1 MKRFVCYI
9 GCAALVF
16 KLMYGA
22 AWAAGATA
30 GDTAA
35 PENGGAAVSAAAAVS
50 AVRDTL
56 PVSAAAA
63 VSAVRD
69 TLPGTAAAVGGESI
83 VYRVRDLTAAA
94 SGGDIGSGDAGGGD
108 TGSEGETPEPIIR
121 SDNELA
127 KLALLPF
134 IVDKVF
140 AGEALDGDL
149 TGFLSRVYPTAGE
162 GTLKTLESGIRFFV
176 SWKRKYD
183 YAVARLKHNIKAAG
197 ILPKDAP
204 IVAEDG
210 EFAPEETDLR
220 KQSAA
225 GEYQVRYRPYKYLEY
240 DPGALGEPVRR
251 RDKNYISPED
261 LNTDEMVLALLELD
275 FGGFWRALRKM
286 PSYSDG
292 AGEKPV
298 EAGGGVKAR
307 LLLDT
312 ARPGD
317 KETIRGVAEIYVPD
331 GMYVSGDLLNPEN
344 RAAFVLREDGG
355 SGGSATGSTGG
366 SSISGTGGISGTG
379 NMGSTGGTGGISGTG
394 NMGSRNIKS
403 FRMYA
408 PLANGVEK
416 GGEARR
422 VLTGHIRFPL
432 EFTRADTG
440 KAMHIAGDLHFKLCT
455 ADGTC
460 QAAATHHGLTLRAS
474 DKAEDSIH
482 YNYVTQGFAHLPPA
496 ESRHARAEKL
506 VYDREK
512 GTLTATFALSRRVSN
527 MAAMAEDAAG
537 TNFVNP
543 RYELGDGYARVTFDV
558 RAGKRAGEKAGKR
571 AGKQAGE
578 QGRSAFDA
586 RSGSGENAGYGAAEA
601 AVAGGSVADGT
612 GRNTELPLQEVA
624 LSASFDDSEVLRT
637 VMTVAAVPA
646 AQATGEVVPA
656 AQATGAVVTPRAT
669 EAVVAPRAT
678 GTVLAAQATVAAVP
692 AARVTGG
699 TLFAYG
705 LLLNLMPGI
714 FGLFLRLARQLR
726 ERAERRRIFCRY
738 AAGAALGLALL
749 GIGYRGAYFGALYY
763 NPWLAAGAA
772 AVILPLWAEALGY
785 MDFALFRPL
794 KKIFRRGWLA
804 GLFTVLLAAAFP
816 TVLKAEALSGL
827 FAGGAEIWSGA
838 AEGSFAAGTEFLR
851 GTAGSLV
858 QAAGGVWLA
867 PAWAELTAGLGC
879 IWLGITVLP
888 LAVLTAAELRG
899 QRAAAWLRV
908 PVLRRFNAFY
918 TGVYAAGLLWLT
930 AGCFGGAAALGLAAG
945 LVLLFVLWY
954 AFPQAVAETIKHTR
968 SEKRSLELFNRVQR
982 HWLFAAAVWYLLA
995 AGGLA
1000 LAGAGAGTGKGIGM
1014 AEKGGTGIGMAENS
1028 GTDVDMA
1035 ENSETGVGMA
1045 ENSGTDVGVAENSGT
1060 DVDMAENSETGVG
1073 MAEKGSAA
1081 VPVLVSIEA
1090 PYSPLSVY
1098 NRLALRELQKA
1109 GLRVVRINAGEMNVP
1124 GAAWP
1129 WFAAYGKF
1137 YAPLTVLFTDR
1148 HKNGMVLPERLDRV
1162 DFDKALAGWRE

>member
-35 PENGGAAVSAAAAVS
+35 PENGGAAVSAETAS
-50 AVRDTL
+50 
-56 PVSAAAA
+56 AA

-94 SGGDIGSGDAGGGD
+94 SGGDTGGGD

-355 SGGSATGSTGG
+355 SDGSATGST
-366 SSISGTGGISGTG
+366 SVTG
-379 NMGSTGGTGGISGTG
+379 NMGSTGGTG

-416 GGEARR
+416 GGVARR

-558 RAGKRAGEKAGKR
+558 RAGKRAGEKAGEK
-571 AGKQAGE
+571 
-578 QGRSAFDA
+578 GRSAFDA

-612 GRNTELPLQEVA
+612 GRDTELPLQEVA

-656 AQATGAVVTPRAT
+656 AQATGAVVAPRAT
-669 EAVVAPRAT
+669 ETAAGDGIRGRKAP
-678 GTVLAAQATVAAVP
+678 GTVTEMTVVPRAVP
-692 AARVTGG
+692 AVRATGG

-827 FAGGAEIWSGA
+827 FAGGAEIWSSA

-930 AGCFGGAAALGLAAG
+930 AGCFGSAAVLGLAVG

-1014 AEKGGTGIGMAENS
+1014 AEKGGTGIG
-1028 GTDVDMA
+1028 V
-1035 ENSETGVGMA
+1035 
-1045 ENSGTDVGVAENSGT
+1045 
-1060 DVDMAENSETGVG
+1060 AENSETGVG
-1073 MAEKGSAA
+1073 MAEKDSAA

-1124 GAAWP
+1124 GAAWS

>member
-35 PENGGAAVSAAAAVS
+35 PENGGAAVSAE
-50 AVRDTL
+50 T
-56 PVSAAAA
+56 AAAA

-69 TLPGTAAAVGGESI
+69 TLPGTAAAAVSEVRDTVSGTAAAAGGESI

-94 SGGDIGSGDAGGGD
+94 SGGDAVSGEMGGGD

-317 KETIRGVAEIYVPD
+317 KEIIRGVAEIYVPD

-394 NMGSRNIKS
+394 GMGSRNIKS

-705 LLLNLMPGI
+705 LSLNLMPGI

-827 FAGGAEIWSGA
+827 FAGGAEIWSSA

-879 IWLGITVLP
+879 IWLGIMVLP

-930 AGCFGGAAALGLAAG
+930 AGCFGGAAALGLTAG

-1000 LAGAGAGTGKGIGM
+1000 LAGAGAGTGTGIGVAENSETDVGM
-1014 AEKGGTGIGMAENS
+1014 AEKGE
-1028 GTDVDMA
+1028 TDVDMA
-1035 ENSETGVGMA
+1035 ENS
-1045 ENSGTDVGVAENSGT
+1045 GTD
-1060 DVDMAENSETGVG
+1060 VG

>member
-35 PENGGAAVSAAAAVS
+35 PENGGAAVSAG
-50 AVRDTL
+50 T
-56 PVSAAAA
+56 AAAA

-94 SGGDIGSGDAGGGD
+94 SDGDAGSGEMGGGD

-317 KETIRGVAEIYVPD
+317 KEIIRGVVEIYVPD

-355 SGGSATGSTGG
+355 SSGSAT
-366 SSISGTGGISGTG
+366 
-379 NMGSTGGTGGISGTG
+379 GSTGGTGGISGAGNIGSTGGTG

-455 ADGTC
+455 ADGIC

-474 DKAEDSIH
+474 DRAEDSIH

-571 AGKQAGE
+571 AGKQVGE

-586 RSGSGENAGYGAAEA
+586 RSGSGENAEYGAAEA

-612 GRNTELPLQEVA
+612 GRDTELPLQEVA

-656 AQATGAVVTPRAT
+656 ARAT
-669 EAVVAPRAT
+669 ETAAGEGIRGRKAP
-678 GTVLAAQATVAAVP
+678 GTVTEMTVVPRAVP
-692 AARVTGG
+692 AARATGG

-838 AEGSFAAGTEFLR
+838 AEGSFAAGAEFLR

-867 PAWAELTAGLGC
+867 PAWAELTAGLGY
-879 IWLGITVLP
+879 IWLGIMVLP

-930 AGCFGGAAALGLAAG
+930 AGCFGSAAALGLAVG

-1000 LAGAGAGTGKGIGM
+1000 LAGAGAGTGKGIGV

-1028 GTDVDMA
+1028 GT
-1035 ENSETGVGMA
+1035 GVG
-1045 ENSGTDVGVAENSGT
+1045 
-1060 DVDMAENSETGVG
+1060 MAENSETGVG

>member
-35 PENGGAAVSAAAAVS
+35 PENGGAAVSA
-50 AVRDTL
+50 VRDT
-56 PVSAAAA
+56 VSGTAAAA
-63 VSAVRD
+63 VSA
-69 TLPGTAAAVGGESI
+69 GTAAAVGGESI

-94 SGGDIGSGDAGGGD
+94 SGGDAGSGEMGSGD
-108 TGSEGETPEPIIR
+108 TGSESETPEPIIR

-355 SGGSATGSTGG
+355 SGGSGTGST
-366 SSISGTGGISGTG
+366 SGTGGIRSAG
-379 NMGSTGGTGGISGTG
+379 NIGSTGGTGGISGAG
-394 NMGSRNIKS
+394 GMGSRNIKS

-416 GGEARR
+416 GGVARR

-440 KAMHIAGDLHFKLCT
+440 KAMHIVGDLHFKLCT

-586 RSGSGENAGYGAAEA
+586 RSGSGENAEYGAAEA

-612 GRNTELPLQEVA
+612 GRDTELPLQEVA

-646 AQATGEVVPA
+646 AQATG
-656 AQATGAVVTPRAT
+656 AVVAPRAT
-669 EAVVAPRAT
+669 EAVVAPRA
-678 GTVLAAQATVAAVP
+678 
-692 AARVTGG
+692 TGG

-827 FAGGAEIWSGA
+827 FAGGAEIWSSA

-879 IWLGITVLP
+879 IWLGIMVLP

-930 AGCFGGAAALGLAAG
+930 AGCFGGAAALGLTAG

-1000 LAGAGAGTGKGIGM
+1000 LAGAGAGTGTGIGVAENSETDVGM
-1014 AEKGGTGIGMAENS
+1014 AEKGE
-1028 GTDVDMA
+1028 TDVDMA
-1035 ENSETGVGMA
+1035 ENS
-1045 ENSGTDVGVAENSGT
+1045 GTD
-1060 DVDMAENSETGVG
+1060 VG

>member
-35 PENGGAAVSAAAAVS
+35 PENGGAAVSA
-50 AVRDTL
+50 VRDT
-56 PVSAAAA
+56 VSGTAAAA
-63 VSAVRD
+63 VSA
-69 TLPGTAAAVGGESI
+69 GTATAVGGESI

-94 SGGDIGSGDAGGGD
+94 SGGDEGSGEMGSGETGSGD

-571 AGKQAGE
+571 AGKQVGE
-578 QGRSAFDA
+578 KGRSAFDA

-601 AVAGGSVADGT
+601 AVTGGSVADGT
-612 GRNTELPLQEVA
+612 GRDTELPLQEVA

-646 AQATGEVVPA
+646 AQATV
-656 AQATGAVVTPRAT
+656 
-669 EAVVAPRAT
+669 AVVAPRAT
-678 GTVLAAQATVAAVP
+678 ETAAGEGIRGRKASGTVTEMTVVPRAVP
-692 AARVTGG
+692 AARATVG

-772 AVILPLWAEALGY
+772 AVILPLWVEALGY

-838 AEGSFAAGTEFLR
+838 AEGSFAAGAEFLR

-1045 ENSGTDVGVAENSGT
+1045 E
-1060 DVDMAENSETGVG
+1060 
-1073 MAEKGSAA
+1073 KGSAA

>member
-355 SGGSATGSTGG
+355 SGGS
-366 SSISGTGGISGTG
+366 GTGGISGTG
-379 NMGSTGGTGGISGTG
+379 NMGGTSGTGGMGSTSGTGNMGSTGGTG

-416 GGEARR
+416 GGVARR

-558 RAGKRAGEKAGKR
+558 RAGKRAGEKAGER

-612 GRNTELPLQEVA
+612 GRDTELPLQEVA

-656 AQATGAVVTPRAT
+656 ARAT
-669 EAVVAPRAT
+669 ETAAGEGIRGRKAP
-678 GTVLAAQATVAAVP
+678 GTVTEMTVVPRAVP
-692 AARVTGG
+692 AARATGG

-827 FAGGAEIWSGA
+827 FADGAEIWSSA
-838 AEGSFAAGTEFLR
+838 AEGSFAAGAEFLR

-918 TGVYAAGLLWLT
+918 TGVYAAGLLWLS
-930 AGCFGGAAALGLAAG
+930 AGCFGGAAALGLAVG

-1000 LAGAGAGTGKGIGM
+1000 LAGAGAGTGKGIGVAEKGGTGIVM
-1014 AEKGGTGIGMAENS
+1014 AENSGTGIGVAEKGGTGIG
-1028 GTDVDMA
+1028 VA
-1035 ENSETGVGMA
+1035 ENSETDVDMA
-1045 ENSGTDVGVAENSGT
+1045 ENSGTDVG
-1060 DVDMAENSETGVG
+1060 
-1073 MAEKGSAA
+1073 MAEKGNAA

>member
-35 PENGGAAVSAAAAVS
+35 PENGGAAVSAETAS
-50 AVRDTL
+50 
-56 PVSAAAA
+56 AA

-94 SGGDIGSGDAGGGD
+94 SGGDEGSGEMGSGETGGGD

-355 SGGSATGSTGG
+355 SGGSATG
-366 SSISGTGGISGTG
+366 GISGTG
-379 NMGSTGGTGGISGTG
+379 NMGSTGGTGGISGTGNMGSTGGTG

-416 GGEARR
+416 GGVARR

-558 RAGKRAGEKAGKR
+558 RAGKRAGEKAGEK
-571 AGKQAGE
+571 
-578 QGRSAFDA
+578 GRSAFDA

-612 GRNTELPLQEVA
+612 GRDTELPLQEVA

-656 AQATGAVVTPRAT
+656 ARAT
-669 EAVVAPRAT
+669 ETAAGEGIRGRKAP
-678 GTVLAAQATVAAVP
+678 GTVTEMTVVPRAVP
-692 AARVTGG
+692 AARATGG

-838 AEGSFAAGTEFLR
+838 AEGSFAAGAEFLR

-879 IWLGITVLP
+879 IWLGIMVLP

-930 AGCFGGAAALGLAAG
+930 AGCFGGAAALGLTAG

-1000 LAGAGAGTGKGIGM
+1000 LAGAGAGTGTDVGV
-1014 AEKGGTGIGMAENS
+1014 AEKGEKGIGMAENS
-1028 GTDVDMA
+1028 ETD
-1035 ENSETGVGMA
+1035 
-1045 ENSGTDVGVAENSGT
+1045 
-1060 DVDMAENSETGVG
+1060 VG
-1073 MAEKGSAA
+1073 MAEKGSVA

-1148 HKNGMVLPERLDRV
+1148 HKNGMVLPEWLDRV

>member
-35 PENGGAAVSAAAAVS
+35 PENGGAAVSA
-50 AVRDTL
+50 
-56 PVSAAAA
+56 
-63 VSAVRD
+63 
-69 TLPGTAAAVGGESI
+69 GTATAVGGESI

-94 SGGDIGSGDAGGGD
+94 SGGDAGSGEMGSGD
-108 TGSEGETPEPIIR
+108 TGSESETPEPIIR

-355 SGGSATGSTGG
+355 SGGS
-366 SSISGTGGISGTG
+366 GTGGISGTG
-379 NMGSTGGTGGISGTG
+379 NMGGTSGTGGMGSTSGTG

-440 KAMHIAGDLHFKLCT
+440 KAMYIAGDLHFKLCT
-455 ADGTC
+455 ADGIC

-558 RAGKRAGEKAGKR
+558 RAGK
-571 AGKQAGE
+571 QAGE

-586 RSGSGENAGYGAAEA
+586 RSGSGENAEYGAAEA

-612 GRNTELPLQEVA
+612 GRDTELPLQEVA

-656 AQATGAVVTPRAT
+656 ARAT
-669 EAVVAPRAT
+669 ETAAGEGIRGRKAP
-678 GTVLAAQATVAAVP
+678 GTVTEMTVVPRAVP
-692 AARVTGG
+692 AARATGG

-827 FAGGAEIWSGA
+827 FADGAEIWSSA
-838 AEGSFAAGTEFLR
+838 AEGSFAAGAEFLR

-879 IWLGITVLP
+879 IWLGIMVLP
-888 LAVLTAAELRG
+888 LAVLTAAELWG

-982 HWLFAAAVWYLLA
+982 HWLFAAVVWYLLA

-1000 LAGAGAGTGKGIGM
+1000 LAGAGAGTG
-1014 AEKGGTGIGMAENS
+1014 TGIGMAENS
-1028 GTDVDMA
+1028 ETD
-1035 ENSETGVGMA
+1035 VGMA
-1045 ENSGTDVGVAENSGT
+1045 EKGEKGIGV
-1060 DVDMAENSETGVG
+1060 AENSETGVG
-1073 MAEKGSAA
+1073 MAEKGSVA

>member
-35 PENGGAAVSAAAAVS
+35 PENGGAAVSA
-50 AVRDTL
+50 VRDT
-56 PVSAAAA
+56 VSGTAAAA
-63 VSAVRD
+63 VSA
-69 TLPGTAAAVGGESI
+69 GTATAVGGESI

-94 SGGDIGSGDAGGGD
+94 SGGDAGSGEMGSGD

-355 SGGSATGSTGG
+355 SDGSATGST
-366 SSISGTGGISGTG
+366 SVTG
-379 NMGSTGGTGGISGTG
+379 NMGSTGGTG

-416 GGEARR
+416 GGVARR

-571 AGKQAGE
+571 AGKQVGE
-578 QGRSAFDA
+578 KGRSAFDA

-601 AVAGGSVADGT
+601 AVTGGSVADGT
-612 GRNTELPLQEVA
+612 GRDTELPLQEVA

-646 AQATGEVVPA
+646 AQATV
-656 AQATGAVVTPRAT
+656 
-669 EAVVAPRAT
+669 AVVAPRAT
-678 GTVLAAQATVAAVP
+678 ETAAGEGIRGRKAPGTVTEMTVVPRAVP
-692 AARVTGG
+692 AARATVG

-838 AEGSFAAGTEFLR
+838 AEGSFAAGAEFLR

-879 IWLGITVLP
+879 IWLGIMVLP

-1000 LAGAGAGTGKGIGM
+1000 LAGAGAGTGTDVGV
-1014 AEKGGTGIGMAENS
+1014 AEKG
-1028 GTDVDMA
+1028 
-1035 ENSETGVGMA
+1035 ETGVGMA
-1045 ENSGTDVGVAENSGT
+1045 ENSETDVG
-1060 DVDMAENSETGVG
+1060 MAENSETDVG
-1073 MAEKGSAA
+1073 MAEKGSVA

>member
-930 AGCFGGAAALGLAAG
+930 AGCFGSAAALGLAVG

-1014 AEKGGTGIGMAENS
+1014 AEKGGTGIGMAEK
-1028 GTDVDMA
+1028 G
-1035 ENSETGVGMA
+1035 ETGI
-1045 ENSGTDVGVAENSGT
+1045 
-1060 DVDMAENSETGVG
+1060 G

>member
-35 PENGGAAVSAAAAVS
+35 PENGGAAVSAETASAAVS
-50 AVRDTL
+50 AETASAA
-56 PVSAAAA
+56 VSAGTAAAA
-63 VSAVRD
+63 VSA
-69 TLPGTAAAVGGESI
+69 GTATAVGGESI

-94 SGGDIGSGDAGGGD
+94 SGGDAGSGEMGSGD
-108 TGSEGETPEPIIR
+108 TGSESETPEPIIR

-140 AGEALDGDL
+140 AREALDGDL

-210 EFAPEETDLR
+210 EFAREETDLR

-355 SGGSATGSTGG
+355 SDGSATGST
-366 SSISGTGGISGTG
+366 SVTG
-379 NMGSTGGTGGISGTG
+379 NMGSTGGTG

-416 GGEARR
+416 GGVARR

-571 AGKQAGE
+571 AGKQVGE
-578 QGRSAFDA
+578 KGRSAFDA

-601 AVAGGSVADGT
+601 AVTGGSVADGT
-612 GRNTELPLQEVA
+612 GRDTELPLQEVA

-646 AQATGEVVPA
+646 AQATV
-656 AQATGAVVTPRAT
+656 
-669 EAVVAPRAT
+669 AVVAPRAT
-678 GTVLAAQATVAAVP
+678 ETAAGEGIRGRKAPGTVTEMTVVPRAVP
-692 AARVTGG
+692 AARATVG

-838 AEGSFAAGTEFLR
+838 AEGSFAAGAEFLR

-1045 ENSGTDVGVAENSGT
+1045 E
-1060 DVDMAENSETGVG
+1060 
-1073 MAEKGSAA
+1073 KGSAA

>member
-35 PENGGAAVSAAAAVS
+35 PENGGAAVSAETASAAVS

-69 TLPGTAAAVGGESI
+69 TLPGTAAAAGGESI

-94 SGGDIGSGDAGGGD
+94 SGGDEGSGEMGSGD
-108 TGSEGETPEPIIR
+108 TGSESETPEPIIR

-176 SWKRKYD
+176 GWKRKYD
-183 YAVARLKHNIKAAG
+183 YAVAQLKHNIKAAG

-355 SGGSATGSTGG
+355 SDGSATGST
-366 SSISGTGGISGTG
+366 SVTG
-379 NMGSTGGTGGISGTG
+379 NMGSTGGTG

-416 GGEARR
+416 GGVARR

-571 AGKQAGE
+571 AGKQVGE

-586 RSGSGENAGYGAAEA
+586 RSGSGENAGYGATEA

-612 GRNTELPLQEVA
+612 GRDTELPLQEVA

-646 AQATGEVVPA
+646 AQATEA
-656 AQATGAVVTPRAT
+656 AVAPRAT
-669 EAVVAPRAT
+669 EAAAGDGIRGRKAS
-678 GTVLAAQATVAAVP
+678 GTVTEMTVVPRAVP
-692 AARVTGG
+692 AARATGG

-838 AEGSFAAGTEFLR
+838 AEGSFAAGAEFLR

-867 PAWAELTAGLGC
+867 PAWVELTAGLGC

-930 AGCFGGAAALGLAAG
+930 AGCFGGAAALGLTAG

-1000 LAGAGAGTGKGIGM
+1000 LAGAGAGTGTGIGM
-1014 AEKGGTGIGMAENS
+1014 AEKGGTGIGMAEK
-1028 GTDVDMA
+1028 G
-1035 ENSETGVGMA
+1035 EKGI
-1045 ENSGTDVGVAENSGT
+1045 GVAENSGT
-1060 DVDMAENSETGVG
+1060 DVG

>member
-56 PVSAAAA
+56 P
-63 VSAVRD
+63 
-69 TLPGTAAAVGGESI
+69 GTAAAVGGESI

-94 SGGDIGSGDAGGGD
+94 SGEMGGGD

-197 ILPKDAP
+197 ILPKDAL

-317 KETIRGVAEIYVPD
+317 KEIIRGVAEIYVPD

-355 SGGSATGSTGG
+355 SGGSATGST
-366 SSISGTGGISGTG
+366 SVTG

-416 GGEARR
+416 GGVARR

-558 RAGKRAGEKAGKR
+558 RAGKRAGEKAGEK
-571 AGKQAGE
+571 
-578 QGRSAFDA
+578 GRSAFDA

-612 GRNTELPLQEVA
+612 GRDTELPLQEVA

-656 AQATGAVVTPRAT
+656 ARA
-669 EAVVAPRAT
+669 
-678 GTVLAAQATVAAVP
+678 
-692 AARVTGG
+692 TGG

-827 FAGGAEIWSGA
+827 FAGGAEIWSSA

-888 LAVLTAAELRG
+888 LAVLTAAELWG

-945 LVLLFVLWY
+945 QVLLFVLWY

-1000 LAGAGAGTGKGIGM
+1000 LAGAGAGTGTDVGV
-1014 AEKGGTGIGMAENS
+1014 AEKGEKGIGMAENS
-1028 GTDVDMA
+1028 ETDVGMAEKGEKGIGVA

-1045 ENSGTDVGVAENSGT
+1045 ENSETD
-1060 DVDMAENSETGVG
+1060 VG
-1073 MAEKGSAA
+1073 MAEKGSVA

>member
-35 PENGGAAVSAAAAVS
+35 PENGGAAVSA
-50 AVRDTL
+50 VRDT
-56 PVSAAAA
+56 VSGTAAAA
-63 VSAVRD
+63 VSA
-69 TLPGTAAAVGGESI
+69 GTATAVGGESI

-94 SGGDIGSGDAGGGD
+94 SGGDAGSGEMGSGD

-210 EFAPEETDLR
+210 EFAPEETDLC

-355 SGGSATGSTGG
+355 SDGSATGST
-366 SSISGTGGISGTG
+366 SVTG
-379 NMGSTGGTGGISGTG
+379 NMGSTGGTG

-416 GGEARR
+416 GGVARR

-558 RAGKRAGEKAGKR
+558 RAGKRAGEKAGER

-612 GRNTELPLQEVA
+612 GRDTELPLQEVA

-656 AQATGAVVTPRAT
+656 ARAT
-669 EAVVAPRAT
+669 ETAAGEGIRGRKAP
-678 GTVLAAQATVAAVP
+678 GTVTEMTVVPRAVP
-692 AARVTGG
+692 AARATGG

-827 FAGGAEIWSGA
+827 FADGAEIWSSA
-838 AEGSFAAGTEFLR
+838 AEGSFAAGAEFLR

-879 IWLGITVLP
+879 IWLGIMVLP
-888 LAVLTAAELRG
+888 LAVLTAAELWG

-930 AGCFGGAAALGLAAG
+930 AGCFGGAAALGLTAG

-1000 LAGAGAGTGKGIGM
+1000 LAGAGAGTGTGIGVAENSETDVGM
-1014 AEKGGTGIGMAENS
+1014 AEKGETGIGMAENS
-1028 GTDVDMA
+1028 GTDV
-1035 ENSETGVGMA
+1035 GV
-1045 ENSGTDVGVAENSGT
+1045 
-1060 DVDMAENSETGVG
+1060 
-1073 MAEKGSAA
+1073 AEKGSAA

>member
-35 PENGGAAVSAAAAVS
+35 PENGGAAVSAG
-50 AVRDTL
+50 T
-56 PVSAAAA
+56 AAAA
-63 VSAVRD
+63 VLAVRD

-94 SGGDIGSGDAGGGD
+94 SGGDIGSGEMGSGE

-355 SGGSATGSTGG
+355 SGGS
-366 SSISGTGGISGTG
+366 GTGGISGTG
-379 NMGSTGGTGGISGTG
+379 NMGSTGGTG

-558 RAGKRAGEKAGKR
+558 RAGKRAGEK
-571 AGKQAGE
+571 
-578 QGRSAFDA
+578 GRSAFDA

-612 GRNTELPLQEVA
+612 GRDTELPLQEVA

-646 AQATGEVVPA
+646 ARATGEVVPA

-669 EAVVAPRAT
+669 ETAAGEGIRGRKAS
-678 GTVLAAQATVAAVP
+678 GTVTEMTVVPRAVP
-692 AARVTGG
+692 AARATGG

-838 AEGSFAAGTEFLR
+838 AEGSFAAGAEFLR

-930 AGCFGGAAALGLAAG
+930 AGCFGSAAALGLTAG

-982 HWLFAAAVWYLLA
+982 HWLFAAAMWYLLA

-1000 LAGAGAGTGKGIGM
+1000 LAGAGAGTGTDVGV
-1014 AEKGGTGIGMAENS
+1014 AEKGEKGIGMAENS
-1028 GTDVDMA
+1028 ETD
-1035 ENSETGVGMA
+1035 
-1045 ENSGTDVGVAENSGT
+1045 
-1060 DVDMAENSETGVG
+1060 VG

>member
-35 PENGGAAVSAAAAVS
+35 PENGGAAVSAETASAALS

-69 TLPGTAAAVGGESI
+69 TLPGTAAAAGGESI

-94 SGGDIGSGDAGGGD
+94 SGGDAGSGEMGGGD

-317 KETIRGVAEIYVPD
+317 KEIIRGVAEIYVPD

-355 SGGSATGSTGG
+355 SGGSATG
-366 SSISGTGGISGTG
+366 GISGTG
-379 NMGSTGGTGGISGTG
+379 NMGSTGGTGGISGTGNMGSTGGTG

-416 GGEARR
+416 GGVARR

-440 KAMHIAGDLHFKLCT
+440 KAMHIVGDLHFKLCT

-558 RAGKRAGEKAGKR
+558 RAGKRAGEK
-571 AGKQAGE
+571 
-578 QGRSAFDA
+578 GRSAFDA
-586 RSGSGENAGYGAAEA
+586 RSGSGENAEYGAAEA

-612 GRNTELPLQEVA
+612 GRDTELPLQEVA

-637 VMTVAAVPA
+637 VMTVAAEA
-646 AQATGEVVPA
+646 AVPA
-656 AQATGAVVTPRAT
+656 AQATGAVVAPRAT
-669 EAVVAPRAT
+669 EAAVAPRAT
-678 GTVLAAQATVAAVP
+678 EAAAGDGIGGRKAPGTVTEMTVVPRAVP
-692 AARVTGG
+692 AARATGG

-726 ERAERRRIFCRY
+726 ERAERRRIFCLY

-879 IWLGITVLP
+879 IWLGIMVLP
-888 LAVLTAAELRG
+888 LAVLTAAELCG

-930 AGCFGGAAALGLAAG
+930 AGCFGGAAALGLTAG

-1000 LAGAGAGTGKGIGM
+1000 LAGAGAGTGKGIGV

-1035 ENSETGVGMA
+1035 ENS
-1045 ENSGTDVGVAENSGT
+1045 GTD
-1060 DVDMAENSETGVG
+1060 VG

>member
-394 NMGSRNIKS
+394 GMGSRNIKS

-571 AGKQAGE
+571 AGKQVGE

-586 RSGSGENAGYGAAEA
+586 RSGSGENAEYGAAEA

-612 GRNTELPLQEVA
+612 GRDTELPLQEVA

-646 AQATGEVVPA
+646 AQATEA
-656 AQATGAVVTPRAT
+656 A
-669 EAVVAPRAT
+669 VAPRAT
-678 GTVLAAQATVAAVP
+678 EVAAGDGIRGRKAPGTVTEMTVIPRTVP
-692 AARVTGG
+692 AARATGG

-930 AGCFGGAAALGLAAG
+930 AGCFGGAAALGLTAG

-1000 LAGAGAGTGKGIGM
+1000 LAGAGAGTG
-1014 AEKGGTGIGMAENS
+1014 TGIGMAENS
-1028 GTDVDMA
+1028 ETGIGVAEKGEKGIGVA
-1035 ENSETGVGMA
+1035 ENSETGVGMV
-1045 ENSGTDVGVAENSGT
+1045 ENGETD
-1060 DVDMAENSETGVG
+1060 VG
-1073 MAEKGSAA
+1073 MAEKGNAA

>member
-35 PENGGAAVSAAAAVS
+35 PENGGAAVSAE
-50 AVRDTL
+50 T
-56 PVSAAAA
+56 AAAA

-69 TLPGTAAAVGGESI
+69 TLPGTAAAAGGESI

-94 SGGDIGSGDAGGGD
+94 SGGNTGGGD

-312 ARPGD
+312 VRPGD
-317 KETIRGVAEIYVPD
+317 KEIIRGVAEVYVPD

-355 SGGSATGSTGG
+355 SGGSGTGST
-366 SSISGTGGISGTG
+366 SGTGGIRSAG
-379 NMGSTGGTGGISGTG
+379 NIGSTGGTGGISGAGGMGSTGGTG

-440 KAMHIAGDLHFKLCT
+440 KAMHIAGDLHFKLCM

-460 QAAATHHGLTLRAS
+460 QAAATHHGLTLWAS

-482 YNYVTQGFAHLPPA
+482 YNYVTQGFAHLPLA

-558 RAGKRAGEKAGKR
+558 RAGKRAGE
-571 AGKQAGE
+571 

-586 RSGSGENAGYGAAEA
+586 RSGSGENAEYGAAEA

-612 GRNTELPLQEVA
+612 GRDTELPLQEVA

-646 AQATGEVVPA
+646 AQATGEVVA
-656 AQATGAVVTPRAT
+656 PRAT
-669 EAVVAPRAT
+669 EAAAGDGIRGHKAP
-678 GTVLAAQATVAAVP
+678 GTVTEMTVVPRAVP
-692 AARVTGG
+692 AARATGG

-827 FAGGAEIWSGA
+827 FAGGAEIWSSA

-968 SEKRSLELFNRVQR
+968 SKKRSLELFNRVQR

-1000 LAGAGAGTGKGIGM
+1000 LAGAGAGTGTGIGVAENSETDVDMAENSGTDIGM
-1014 AEKGGTGIGMAENS
+1014 AEKGGTGI
-1028 GTDVDMA
+1028 
-1035 ENSETGVGMA
+1035 
-1045 ENSGTDVGVAENSGT
+1045 
-1060 DVDMAENSETGVG
+1060 G

>member
-35 PENGGAAVSAAAAVS
+35 PENGGAAVSAETASAAVS
-50 AVRDTL
+50 A
-56 PVSAAAA
+56 
-63 VSAVRD
+63 
-69 TLPGTAAAVGGESI
+69 GTATAVGGESI

-94 SGGDIGSGDAGGGD
+94 SGGDAGSGEMGGGD

-355 SGGSATGSTGG
+355 SG
-366 SSISGTGGISGTG
+366 ISGT
-379 NMGSTGGTGGISGTG
+379 GSTGGTGGISGAGNIGSTGGTG

-416 GGEARR
+416 GGVARR

-455 ADGTC
+455 ADGIC

-571 AGKQAGE
+571 AGKQVGE
-578 QGRSAFDA
+578 KGRSAFDA

-601 AVAGGSVADGT
+601 AVTGGT
-612 GRNTELPLQEVA
+612 GRDTELPLQEVA

-646 AQATGEVVPA
+646 AQATVAVVPA
-656 AQATGAVVTPRAT
+656 ARA
-669 EAVVAPRAT
+669 
-678 GTVLAAQATVAAVP
+678 
-692 AARVTGG
+692 TGG

-838 AEGSFAAGTEFLR
+838 AEGSFAAGAEFLR

-879 IWLGITVLP
+879 IWLGIMVLP

-930 AGCFGGAAALGLAAG
+930 AGCFGGAAALGLTAG

-968 SEKRSLELFNRVQR
+968 SKKRSLELFNRVQR

-1000 LAGAGAGTGKGIGM
+1000 LAGAGAGTGTGIGVAENSETDVDMAENSGTDIGM

-1028 GTDVDMA
+1028 GTDV
-1035 ENSETGVGMA
+1035 GV
-1045 ENSGTDVGVAENSGT
+1045 
-1060 DVDMAENSETGVG
+1060 
-1073 MAEKGSAA
+1073 AEKGSAA

>member
-35 PENGGAAVSAAAAVS
+35 PENGGAAVSAETASAAVS

-56 PVSAAAA
+56 PGTAAAA
-63 VSAVRD
+63 VSA
-69 TLPGTAAAVGGESI
+69 GTAAAVGGESI

-94 SGGDIGSGDAGGGD
+94 SGGDEGSGEMGSGETGSGD

-416 GGEARR
+416 GGVARR

-571 AGKQAGE
+571 AGKQVGE
-578 QGRSAFDA
+578 KGRSAFDA

-601 AVAGGSVADGT
+601 AVTGGSVADGT
-612 GRNTELPLQEVA
+612 GRDTELPLQEVA

-646 AQATGEVVPA
+646 AQATV
-656 AQATGAVVTPRAT
+656 
-669 EAVVAPRAT
+669 AVVAPRAT
-678 GTVLAAQATVAAVP
+678 ETAAGEGIRGRKAPGTVTEMTVVPRAVP
-692 AARVTGG
+692 AARATVG

-827 FAGGAEIWSGA
+827 FAGGAEIWSAA
-838 AEGSFAAGTEFLR
+838 AEGSFAAGAEFLR

-1000 LAGAGAGTGKGIGM
+1000 LAGAGAGI
-1014 AEKGGTGIGMAENS
+1014 GTGIG
-1028 GTDVDMA
+1028 VA
-1035 ENSETGVGMA
+1035 ENSET
-1045 ENSGTDVGVAENSGT
+1045 
-1060 DVDMAENSETGVG
+1060 DVDLAENSETGVG

>member
-1 MKRFVCYI
+1 
-9 GCAALVF
+9 
-16 KLMYGA
+16 
-22 AWAAGATA
+22 
-30 GDTAA
+30 
-35 PENGGAAVSAAAAVS
+35 
-50 AVRDTL
+50 
-56 PVSAAAA
+56 
-63 VSAVRD
+63 
-69 TLPGTAAAVGGESI
+69 
-83 VYRVRDLTAAA
+83 
-94 SGGDIGSGDAGGGD
+94 
-108 TGSEGETPEPIIR
+108 
-121 SDNELA
+121 
-127 KLALLPF
+127 
-134 IVDKVF
+134 
-140 AGEALDGDL
+140 
-149 TGFLSRVYPTAGE
+149 
-162 GTLKTLESGIRFFV
+162 
-176 SWKRKYD
+176 
-183 YAVARLKHNIKAAG
+183 
-197 ILPKDAP
+197 
-204 IVAEDG
+204 
-210 EFAPEETDLR
+210 
-220 KQSAA
+220 
-225 GEYQVRYRPYKYLEY
+225 
-240 DPGALGEPVRR
+240 
-251 RDKNYISPED
+251 
-261 LNTDEMVLALLELD
+261 
-275 FGGFWRALRKM
+275 
-286 PSYSDG
+286 
-292 AGEKPV
+292 
-298 EAGGGVKAR
+298 
-307 LLLDT
+307 
-312 ARPGD
+312 
-317 KETIRGVAEIYVPD
+317 
-331 GMYVSGDLLNPEN
+331 
-344 RAAFVLREDGG
+344 
-355 SGGSATGSTGG
+355 
-366 SSISGTGGISGTG
+366 
-379 NMGSTGGTGGISGTG
+379 
-394 NMGSRNIKS
+394 MGSRNIKS

-416 GGEARR
+416 GGVARR

-571 AGKQAGE
+571 AGKQVGE
-578 QGRSAFDA
+578 KGRSAFDA

-601 AVAGGSVADGT
+601 AVTGGSVADGT
-612 GRNTELPLQEVA
+612 GRDTELPLQEVA

-646 AQATGEVVPA
+646 AQATV
-656 AQATGAVVTPRAT
+656 
-669 EAVVAPRAT
+669 AVVAPRAT
-678 GTVLAAQATVAAVP
+678 ETAAGEGIRGRKAPGTVTEMTVVPRAVP
-692 AARVTGG
+692 AARATVG

-838 AEGSFAAGTEFLR
+838 AEGSFAAGAEFLR

-1045 ENSGTDVGVAENSGT
+1045 E
-1060 DVDMAENSETGVG
+1060 
-1073 MAEKGSAA
+1073 KGSAA

>member
-35 PENGGAAVSAAAAVS
+35 PENGGAAVSAE
-50 AVRDTL
+50 T
-56 PVSAAAA
+56 AAAA

-69 TLPGTAAAVGGESI
+69 TLPGTAAAAGGESI

-94 SGGDIGSGDAGGGD
+94 SGGNTGGGD

-312 ARPGD
+312 VRPGD
-317 KETIRGVAEIYVPD
+317 KEIIRGVAEVYVPD

-355 SGGSATGSTGG
+355 SGGSGTGST
-366 SSISGTGGISGTG
+366 SGTGGIRSAG
-379 NMGSTGGTGGISGTG
+379 NIGSTGGTGGISGAGGMGSTGGTG

-440 KAMHIAGDLHFKLCT
+440 KAMHIAGDLHFKLCM

-558 RAGKRAGEKAGKR
+558 RAGKRAGE
-571 AGKQAGE
+571 

-586 RSGSGENAGYGAAEA
+586 RSGSGENAEYGAAEA

-612 GRNTELPLQEVA
+612 GRDTELPLQEVA

-646 AQATGEVVPA
+646 AQATGEVVA
-656 AQATGAVVTPRAT
+656 PRAT
-669 EAVVAPRAT
+669 EAAAGDGIRGHKAP
-678 GTVLAAQATVAAVP
+678 GTVTEMTVVPRAVP
-692 AARVTGG
+692 AARATGG

-827 FAGGAEIWSGA
+827 FAGGAEIWSSA

-968 SEKRSLELFNRVQR
+968 SKKRSLELFNRVQR

-1000 LAGAGAGTGKGIGM
+1000 LAGAGAGTGTGIGVAENSETDVDMAENSGTDIGM
-1014 AEKGGTGIGMAENS
+1014 AEKGGTGI
-1028 GTDVDMA
+1028 
-1035 ENSETGVGMA
+1035 
-1045 ENSGTDVGVAENSGT
+1045 
-1060 DVDMAENSETGVG
+1060 G

>member
-35 PENGGAAVSAAAAVS
+35 PENGGAAVSAETASAAVS

-56 PVSAAAA
+56 PGTAAAA
-63 VSAVRD
+63 VSA
-69 TLPGTAAAVGGESI
+69 GTAAAVGGESI

-94 SGGDIGSGDAGGGD
+94 SGGDEGSGEMGSGETGSGD

-355 SGGSATGSTGG
+355 SDGSA
-366 SSISGTGGISGTG
+366 TGGISGTG

-455 ADGTC
+455 ADGIC

-571 AGKQAGE
+571 AGKQVGE

-586 RSGSGENAGYGAAEA
+586 RSGSGENAEYGAAEA
-601 AVAGGSVADGT
+601 AVADGT
-612 GRNTELPLQEVA
+612 GRDTELPLQEVA

-646 AQATGEVVPA
+646 AQATG
-656 AQATGAVVTPRAT
+656 
-669 EAVVAPRAT
+669 AVVAPRAT
-678 GTVLAAQATVAAVP
+678 EAAAGDGIRGRKAPGTVTEMTVVPRAVP
-692 AARVTGG
+692 AARATGG

-827 FAGGAEIWSGA
+827 FADGAEIWSSA
-838 AEGSFAAGTEFLR
+838 AEGSFAAGAEFLR

-879 IWLGITVLP
+879 IWLGIMVLP
-888 LAVLTAAELRG
+888 LAVLTAAELWG

-930 AGCFGGAAALGLAAG
+930 AGCFGSAAALGLAVG

-1000 LAGAGAGTGKGIGM
+1000 LAGAGAGTG
-1014 AEKGGTGIGMAENS
+1014 TGI
-1028 GTDVDMA
+1028 
-1035 ENSETGVGMA
+1035 
-1045 ENSGTDVGVAENSGT
+1045 GVAENSGT
-1060 DVDMAENSETGVG
+1060 DVGMAEKGEKGIG

>member
-35 PENGGAAVSAAAAVS
+35 PENGGAAVSAETAS
-50 AVRDTL
+50 
-56 PVSAAAA
+56 AA

-69 TLPGTAAAVGGESI
+69 TLPGTAAAAVGGESI
-83 VYRVRDLTAAA
+83 IYRVRDLTAAA
-94 SGGDIGSGDAGGGD
+94 SGDETGGGD

-355 SGGSATGSTGG
+355 SGGSATA
-366 SSISGTGGISGTG
+366 
-379 NMGSTGGTGGISGTG
+379 

-440 KAMHIAGDLHFKLCT
+440 KAMHIAGDLQFKLCT
-455 ADGTC
+455 ADGAC
-460 QAAATHHGLTLRAS
+460 RAAATHHGLTLRAS

-527 MAAMAEDAAG
+527 MAAMAEDAVG
-537 TNFVNP
+537 TNFINP

-558 RAGKRAGEKAGKR
+558 RAGG
-571 AGKQAGE
+571 
-578 QGRSAFDA
+578 SATGSA
-586 RSGSGENAGYGAAEA
+586 SGTGNKGSETAGYGAAEA
-601 AVAGGSVADGT
+601 AVAGSGASGTGNGGNRGRNGSGVADGT

-637 VMTVAAVPA
+637 VMTVVAAPQAVPA
-646 AQATGEVVPA
+646 AQAVAAPQAYVSGTGNEGNSAGDRGNEVVA
-656 AQATGAVVTPRAT
+656 
-669 EAVVAPRAT
+669 
-678 GTVLAAQATVAAVP
+678 
-692 AARVTGG
+692 AARATGG

-749 GIGYRGAYFGALYY
+749 GIGYRGVYFGALYY

-816 TVLKAEALSGL
+816 TALKAEALSGL

-838 AEGSFAAGTEFLR
+838 AEGSFAAGAEFLR

-867 PAWAELTAGLGC
+867 PAWVELTAGLGC
-879 IWLGITVLP
+879 IWLGIMVLP

-930 AGCFGGAAALGLAAG
+930 AGCFGGAAALGLTAG

-1000 LAGAGAGTGKGIGM
+1000 LAGAGAGTGKGIGV

-1028 GTDVDMA
+1028 GT
-1035 ENSETGVGMA
+1035 GVG
-1045 ENSGTDVGVAENSGT
+1045 
-1060 DVDMAENSETGVG
+1060 MAENSETGVG

-1124 GAAWP
+1124 GAAWL

>member
-35 PENGGAAVSAAAAVS
+35 PENGGAAVSA
-50 AVRDTL
+50 VRDT
-56 PVSAAAA
+56 VSGTAAAA
-63 VSAVRD
+63 VSA
-69 TLPGTAAAVGGESI
+69 GTATAVGGESI

-94 SGGDIGSGDAGGGD
+94 SGGDAGSGEMGSGD

-210 EFAPEETDLR
+210 EFAPEETDLC

-355 SGGSATGSTGG
+355 SGGSATG
-366 SSISGTGGISGTG
+366 GISGTG
-379 NMGSTGGTGGISGTG
+379 NMGSTGGTGGISGTGNMGSTGGTG

-416 GGEARR
+416 GGVARR

-571 AGKQAGE
+571 AGKQVGE
-578 QGRSAFDA
+578 KGRSAFDA

-601 AVAGGSVADGT
+601 AVTGGSVADGT
-612 GRNTELPLQEVA
+612 GRDTELPLQEVA

-646 AQATGEVVPA
+646 AQATV
-656 AQATGAVVTPRAT
+656 
-669 EAVVAPRAT
+669 AVVAPRAT
-678 GTVLAAQATVAAVP
+678 ETAAGEGIRGRKAPGTVTEMTVVPRAVP
-692 AARVTGG
+692 AARATVG

-838 AEGSFAAGTEFLR
+838 AEGSFAAGAEFLR

-1045 ENSGTDVGVAENSGT
+1045 E
-1060 DVDMAENSETGVG
+1060 
-1073 MAEKGSAA
+1073 KGSAA

>member
-35 PENGGAAVSAAAAVS
+35 PENGGAAVSAE
-50 AVRDTL
+50 
-56 PVSAAAA
+56 
-63 VSAVRD
+63 
-69 TLPGTAAAVGGESI
+69 TAAAVGGESI

-94 SGGDIGSGDAGGGD
+94 SSGDEGSGD

-355 SGGSATGSTGG
+355 SGGS
-366 SSISGTGGISGTG
+366 GTGGISGTG
-379 NMGSTGGTGGISGTG
+379 NMGGISGTG

-558 RAGKRAGEKAGKR
+558 RAGKRAGEKAGER

-612 GRNTELPLQEVA
+612 GRDTELPLQEVA

-656 AQATGAVVTPRAT
+656 ARAT
-669 EAVVAPRAT
+669 ETAAGEGIRGRKAP
-678 GTVLAAQATVAAVP
+678 GTVTEMTVVPRAVP
-692 AARVTGG
+692 AARATGG

-827 FAGGAEIWSGA
+827 FADGAEIWSSA
-838 AEGSFAAGTEFLR
+838 AEGSFAAGAEFLR

-879 IWLGITVLP
+879 IWLGIMVLP
-888 LAVLTAAELRG
+888 LAVLTAAELWG

-930 AGCFGGAAALGLAAG
+930 AGCFGGAAALGLTAG

-1000 LAGAGAGTGKGIGM
+1000 LAGAGAGTGTGIGVAENSETDVGM
-1014 AEKGGTGIGMAENS
+1014 AEKGETGIGMAENS
-1028 GTDVDMA
+1028 GTDV
-1035 ENSETGVGMA
+1035 GV
-1045 ENSGTDVGVAENSGT
+1045 
-1060 DVDMAENSETGVG
+1060 
-1073 MAEKGSAA
+1073 AEKGSAA

>member
-35 PENGGAAVSAAAAVS
+35 PENGGAAVSAG
-50 AVRDTL
+50 T
-56 PVSAAAA
+56 AAAA

-94 SGGDIGSGDAGGGD
+94 SGGDTGSGNAGSGD

-317 KETIRGVAEIYVPD
+317 KEIIRGVAEIYVPD

-355 SGGSATGSTGG
+355 SGGSATG
-366 SSISGTGGISGTG
+366 GISGTG
-379 NMGSTGGTGGISGTG
+379 NMGSTGGTGGISGTGNMGSTGGTG

-416 GGEARR
+416 GGVARR

-558 RAGKRAGEKAGKR
+558 RAGKRAGEKAGER

-612 GRNTELPLQEVA
+612 GRDTELPLQEVA

-656 AQATGAVVTPRAT
+656 ARAT
-669 EAVVAPRAT
+669 ETAAGEGIRGRKAP
-678 GTVLAAQATVAAVP
+678 GTVTEMTVVPRAVP
-692 AARVTGG
+692 AARATGG

-838 AEGSFAAGTEFLR
+838 AEGSFAAGAEFLR

-879 IWLGITVLP
+879 IWLGIMVLP

-930 AGCFGGAAALGLAAG
+930 AGCFGGAAALGLTAG

-968 SEKRSLELFNRVQR
+968 SKKRSLELFNRVQR

-1000 LAGAGAGTGKGIGM
+1000 LAGAGAGTG
-1014 AEKGGTGIGMAENS
+1014 TGI
-1028 GTDVDMA
+1028 
-1035 ENSETGVGMA
+1035 
-1045 ENSGTDVGVAENSGT
+1045 GVAENSGT
-1060 DVDMAENSETGVG
+1060 DVDMAENSGTGVGMVENGETDVGMAEKGETGIG

-1124 GAAWP
+1124 GTAWP
-1129 WFAAYGKF
+1129 WFATYGKF

>member
-35 PENGGAAVSAAAAVS
+35 PENGGAAVSAETASAAV
-50 AVRDTL
+50 L
-56 PVSAAAA
+56 
-63 VSAVRD
+63 AVRD
-69 TLPGTAAAVGGESI
+69 TLPGTAAAAGGESI

-317 KETIRGVAEIYVPD
+317 KEIIRGVAEIYVPD

-355 SGGSATGSTGG
+355 SGGS
-366 SSISGTGGISGTG
+366 GTGGISGTG
-379 NMGSTGGTGGISGTG
+379 NMGGISGAGGMGSTGGTG

-558 RAGKRAGEKAGKR
+558 RAGKRAGEKAGEK
-571 AGKQAGE
+571 
-578 QGRSAFDA
+578 GRSAFDA

-656 AQATGAVVTPRAT
+656 AQATEAAVAPRAT
-669 EAVVAPRAT
+669 EAAAGDGIRGHKAPGTVTEMTVVPRA
-678 GTVLAAQATVAAVP
+678 AP
-692 AARVTGG
+692 AARATGG

-838 AEGSFAAGTEFLR
+838 AEGSFAAGAEFLR

-968 SEKRSLELFNRVQR
+968 SEKRNLELFNRVQR

-1000 LAGAGAGTGKGIGM
+1000 LAGAGAGTG
-1014 AEKGGTGIGMAENS
+1014 TGI
-1028 GTDVDMA
+1028 
-1035 ENSETGVGMA
+1035 
-1045 ENSGTDVGVAENSGT
+1045 GVAENSGT
-1060 DVDMAENSETGVG
+1060 DVDMAENSETDVGMAEKGEKGIGVAENSETGVG
-1073 MAEKGSAA
+1073 MAEKGNAA

>member
-35 PENGGAAVSAAAAVS
+35 PENGGAAVSAETAS
-50 AVRDTL
+50 
-56 PVSAAAA
+56 AA

-94 SGGDIGSGDAGGGD
+94 SGGDTGGGD

-317 KETIRGVAEIYVPD
+317 KEIIRGVAEIYVPD

-355 SGGSATGSTGG
+355 SDGSAT
-366 SSISGTGGISGTG
+366 
-379 NMGSTGGTGGISGTG
+379 GSTGGTGGISGAGGMDSTGGTGGISGAGNIGSTGGTG

-558 RAGKRAGEKAGKR
+558 RAGKRAGKR
-571 AGKQAGE
+571 AGEK
-578 QGRSAFDA
+578 GRSAFDA
-586 RSGSGENAGYGAAEA
+586 RAGSGASGTGNEGSGETAGYGAAEA
-601 AVAGGSVADGT
+601 AVAGST

-646 AQATGEVVPA
+646 A
-656 AQATGAVVTPRAT
+656 
-669 EAVVAPRAT
+669 RAT

-692 AARVTGG
+692 AAQATGG

-838 AEGSFAAGTEFLR
+838 A
-851 GTAGSLV
+851 GSLV

-879 IWLGITVLP
+879 IWLGIMVLP

-1014 AEKGGTGIGMAENS
+1014 AEKGGTGIGMAEK
-1028 GTDVDMA
+1028 G
-1035 ENSETGVGMA
+1035 EKGI
-1045 ENSGTDVGVAENSGT
+1045 GVAENSGT

-1124 GAAWP
+1124 GTAWP

-1137 YAPLTVLFTDR
+1137 YVPLTVLFTDR

>member
-35 PENGGAAVSAAAAVS
+35 PENGGAAVSAETASAAVS

-56 PVSAAAA
+56 PGTAAAA
-63 VSAVRD
+63 VSA
-69 TLPGTAAAVGGESI
+69 GTAAAVGGESI

-94 SGGDIGSGDAGGGD
+94 SGGDEGSGEMGSGETGSGD

-558 RAGKRAGEKAGKR
+558 RAGKRAGEKAGER

-612 GRNTELPLQEVA
+612 GRDTELPLQEVA

-656 AQATGAVVTPRAT
+656 ARAT
-669 EAVVAPRAT
+669 ETAAGEGIRGRKAP
-678 GTVLAAQATVAAVP
+678 GTVTEMTVVPRAVP
-692 AARVTGG
+692 AARATGG

-930 AGCFGGAAALGLAAG
+930 AGCFGSAAALGLAAG

-1014 AEKGGTGIGMAENS
+1014 AEKGGTGIGMAEKG
-1028 GTDVDMA
+1028 GT
-1035 ENSETGVGMA
+1035 GIGMA
-1045 ENSGTDVGVAENSGT
+1045 EKG
-1060 DVDMAENSETGVG
+1060 ETGIG

>member
-35 PENGGAAVSAAAAVS
+35 PENGGAAVSAETASAAVS

-69 TLPGTAAAVGGESI
+69 TLPGTAAAAGGESI

-94 SGGDIGSGDAGGGD
+94 SGGDAGSGEMGGGD

-355 SGGSATGSTGG
+355 SGGSATG
-366 SSISGTGGISGTG
+366 GISGTG
-379 NMGSTGGTGGISGTG
+379 NMGSTGGTGGISGTGNMGSTGGTG

-543 RYELGDGYARVTFDV
+543 HYELGDGYARVTFDV
-558 RAGKRAGEKAGKR
+558 RAGKRAGEKAG
-571 AGKQAGE
+571 
-578 QGRSAFDA
+578 
-586 RSGSGENAGYGAAEA
+586 YGAAEA

-612 GRNTELPLQEVA
+612 GRDTELPLQEVA

-646 AQATGEVVPA
+646 AQATG
-656 AQATGAVVTPRAT
+656 
-669 EAVVAPRAT
+669 AVVAPRA
-678 GTVLAAQATVAAVP
+678 VP
-692 AARVTGG
+692 AARATGG

-794 KKIFRRGWLA
+794 KKIFRRGWLT

-888 LAVLTAAELRG
+888 LAVLTAAELLG

-982 HWLFAAAVWYLLA
+982 HWLFAAVVWYLLA

-1000 LAGAGAGTGKGIGM
+1000 LAGAGAGTG
-1014 AEKGGTGIGMAENS
+1014 TGIGMAENS
-1028 GTDVDMA
+1028 ETD
-1035 ENSETGVGMA
+1035 VGMA
-1045 ENSGTDVGVAENSGT
+1045 EKGEKGIGV
-1060 DVDMAENSETGVG
+1060 AENSETGVG
-1073 MAEKGSAA
+1073 MAEKGSVA

-1129 WFAAYGKF
+1129 WFAVYGKF
-1137 YAPLTVLFTDR
+1137 YVPLTVLFTDR

>member
-35 PENGGAAVSAAAAVS
+35 PENGGAAVSA
-50 AVRDTL
+50 
-56 PVSAAAA
+56 
-63 VSAVRD
+63 
-69 TLPGTAAAVGGESI
+69 GTAAAVGGESI

-94 SGGDIGSGDAGGGD
+94 SSGDEGSGD

-286 PSYSDG
+286 SSYSDG

-355 SGGSATGSTGG
+355 SGGS
-366 SSISGTGGISGTG
+366 GTGGISGTG
-379 NMGSTGGTGGISGTG
+379 NMGGISGTG

-586 RSGSGENAGYGAAEA
+586 RSGSGENAEYGAAEA
-601 AVAGGSVADGT
+601 AVADGT
-612 GRNTELPLQEVA
+612 GRDTELPLQEVA

-646 AQATGEVVPA
+646 AQATG
-656 AQATGAVVTPRAT
+656 
-669 EAVVAPRAT
+669 AVVAPRAT
-678 GTVLAAQATVAAVP
+678 EAAAGDGIRGRKAPGTVTEMTVVPRAVP
-692 AARVTGG
+692 AARATGG

-785 MDFALFRPL
+785 MNFALFRPL

-827 FAGGAEIWSGA
+827 FADGAEIWSSA
-838 AEGSFAAGTEFLR
+838 AEGSFAAGAEFLR

-1014 AEKGGTGIGMAENS
+1014 AE
-1028 GTDVDMA
+1028 
-1035 ENSETGVGMA
+1035 
-1045 ENSGTDVGVAENSGT
+1045 NSGTDVGV
-1060 DVDMAENSETGVG
+1060 AENSETGVG
-1073 MAEKGSAA
+1073 MAEKGSVA

>member
-35 PENGGAAVSAAAAVS
+35 PENGGAAVSAE
-50 AVRDTL
+50 T
-56 PVSAAAA
+56 AAAA

-69 TLPGTAAAVGGESI
+69 TLPGTAAAAGGESI

-312 ARPGD
+312 VRPGD

-355 SGGSATGSTGG
+355 SGGSATGNIGST
-366 SSISGTGGISGTG
+366 SGTG
-379 NMGSTGGTGGISGTG
+379 NMGSTGGTG

-416 GGEARR
+416 SGEARR

-460 QAAATHHGLTLRAS
+460 QVAATHHGLTLRAS

-646 AQATGEVVPA
+646 AQATG
-656 AQATGAVVTPRAT
+656 
-669 EAVVAPRAT
+669 AVVAPRAT
-678 GTVLAAQATVAAVP
+678 EAAAGDGIRGRKAPGTVTEMTVVPRAVP
-692 AARVTGG
+692 AARATGG

-785 MDFALFRPL
+785 MNFALFRPL

-827 FAGGAEIWSGA
+827 FADGAEIWSSA
-838 AEGSFAAGTEFLR
+838 AEGSFAAGAEFLR

-1000 LAGAGAGTGKGIGM
+1000 LAGAGAGTGTGIGVAENSETDVGM
-1014 AEKGGTGIGMAENS
+1014 AEKGEKGI
-1028 GTDVDMA
+1028 
-1035 ENSETGVGMA
+1035 
-1045 ENSGTDVGVAENSGT
+1045 GVAENSGT
-1060 DVDMAENSETGVG
+1060 DVGMAENSETGVG
-1073 MAEKGSAA
+1073 MAEKGNAA

>member
-35 PENGGAAVSAAAAVS
+35 PENGGAAVSAETASAAV
-50 AVRDTL
+50 L
-56 PVSAAAA
+56 
-63 VSAVRD
+63 AVRD
-69 TLPGTAAAVGGESI
+69 TLPGTAAAAVGGESI

-94 SGGDIGSGDAGGGD
+94 SGGD

-317 KETIRGVAEIYVPD
+317 KEIIRGVAEIYVPD

-355 SGGSATGSTGG
+355 SGGSATG
-366 SSISGTGGISGTG
+366 GISGTG
-379 NMGSTGGTGGISGTG
+379 NMGSTGGTG

-558 RAGKRAGEKAGKR
+558 RAGKRAGEKAGEK
-571 AGKQAGE
+571 
-578 QGRSAFDA
+578 GRSAFDA

-612 GRNTELPLQEVA
+612 GRDTELPLQEVA

-656 AQATGAVVTPRAT
+656 ARAT
-669 EAVVAPRAT
+669 ETAAGEGIRGRKAP
-678 GTVLAAQATVAAVP
+678 GTVTEMTVVPRAVP
-692 AARVTGG
+692 AARATGG

-827 FAGGAEIWSGA
+827 FADGAEIWSSA
-838 AEGSFAAGTEFLR
+838 AEGSFAAGAEFLR

-879 IWLGITVLP
+879 IWLGIMVLP
-888 LAVLTAAELRG
+888 LAVLTAAELWG

-930 AGCFGGAAALGLAAG
+930 AGCFGGAAALGLTAG

-1000 LAGAGAGTGKGIGM
+1000 LAGAGAGTGTGIGVAENSETDVGM
-1014 AEKGGTGIGMAENS
+1014 AEKGETGIGMAENS
-1028 GTDVDMA
+1028 GTDV
-1035 ENSETGVGMA
+1035 GV
-1045 ENSGTDVGVAENSGT
+1045 
-1060 DVDMAENSETGVG
+1060 
-1073 MAEKGSAA
+1073 AEKGSAA

>member
-35 PENGGAAVSAAAAVS
+35 PENGGAAVSA
-50 AVRDTL
+50 VRDT
-56 PVSAAAA
+56 VSGTAAAA
-63 VSAVRD
+63 VSA
-69 TLPGTAAAVGGESI
+69 GTATAVGGESI

-94 SGGDIGSGDAGGGD
+94 SGGDAGSGEMGSGD

-355 SGGSATGSTGG
+355 SDGSATGST
-366 SSISGTGGISGTG
+366 SVTG
-379 NMGSTGGTGGISGTG
+379 NMGSTGGTG

-416 GGEARR
+416 GGVARR

-571 AGKQAGE
+571 AGKQVGE
-578 QGRSAFDA
+578 KGRSAFDA

-601 AVAGGSVADGT
+601 AVTGGSVADGT
-612 GRNTELPLQEVA
+612 GRDTELPLQEVA

-646 AQATGEVVPA
+646 AQATV
-656 AQATGAVVTPRAT
+656 
-669 EAVVAPRAT
+669 AVVAPRAT
-678 GTVLAAQATVAAVP
+678 ETAAGEGIRGRKAPGTVTEMTVVPRAVP
-692 AARVTGG
+692 AARATVG

-838 AEGSFAAGTEFLR
+838 AEGSFAAGAEFLR

-1045 ENSGTDVGVAENSGT
+1045 E
-1060 DVDMAENSETGVG
+1060 
-1073 MAEKGSAA
+1073 KGSAA

>member
-35 PENGGAAVSAAAAVS
+35 PENGGAAVSA
-50 AVRDTL
+50 VRDT
-56 PVSAAAA
+56 VSGTAAAA
-63 VSAVRD
+63 VSA
-69 TLPGTAAAVGGESI
+69 GTATAVGGESI

-94 SGGDIGSGDAGGGD
+94 SGGDAGSGEMGSGD

-312 ARPGD
+312 VRPGD
-317 KETIRGVAEIYVPD
+317 KEIIRGVAEVYVPD

-355 SGGSATGSTGG
+355 SGGSGTGST
-366 SSISGTGGISGTG
+366 SGTGGIRSAG
-379 NMGSTGGTGGISGTG
+379 NIGSTGGTGGISGAGGMGSTGGTG

-440 KAMHIAGDLHFKLCT
+440 KAMHIAGDLHFKLCM

-571 AGKQAGE
+571 AGKQVGE
-578 QGRSAFDA
+578 KGRSAFDA

-601 AVAGGSVADGT
+601 AVTGGSVADGT
-612 GRNTELPLQEVA
+612 GRDTELPLQEVA

-646 AQATGEVVPA
+646 AQATV
-656 AQATGAVVTPRAT
+656 
-669 EAVVAPRAT
+669 AVVAPRAT
-678 GTVLAAQATVAAVP
+678 ETAAGEGIRGRKAPGTVTEMTVVPRAVP
-692 AARVTGG
+692 AARATVG

-838 AEGSFAAGTEFLR
+838 AEGSFAAGAEFLR

-1045 ENSGTDVGVAENSGT
+1045 E
-1060 DVDMAENSETGVG
+1060 
-1073 MAEKGSAA
+1073 KGSAA

>member
-35 PENGGAAVSAAAAVS
+35 PENGGAAVSA
-50 AVRDTL
+50 VRDT
-56 PVSAAAA
+56 VSGTAAAA
-63 VSAVRD
+63 VSA
-69 TLPGTAAAVGGESI
+69 GTATAVGGESI

-94 SGGDIGSGDAGGGD
+94 SGGDAGSGEMGSGD

-355 SGGSATGSTGG
+355 SGGSATG
-366 SSISGTGGISGTG
+366 GISGTG
-379 NMGSTGGTGGISGTG
+379 NMGSTGGTG

-416 GGEARR
+416 GGVARR

-558 RAGKRAGEKAGKR
+558 RAGKRAGEKAGEK
-571 AGKQAGE
+571 
-578 QGRSAFDA
+578 GRSAFDA

-612 GRNTELPLQEVA
+612 GRDTELPLQEVA

-656 AQATGAVVTPRAT
+656 ARAT
-669 EAVVAPRAT
+669 ETAAGEGIRGRKAP
-678 GTVLAAQATVAAVP
+678 GTVTEMTVVPRAVP
-692 AARVTGG
+692 AARATGG

-827 FAGGAEIWSGA
+827 FADGAEIWSSA
-838 AEGSFAAGTEFLR
+838 AEGSFAAGAEFLR

-879 IWLGITVLP
+879 IWLGIMVLP
-888 LAVLTAAELRG
+888 LAVLTAAELWG

-930 AGCFGGAAALGLAAG
+930 AGCFGGAAALGLAVG

-1000 LAGAGAGTGKGIGM
+1000 LAGAGAGTG
-1014 AEKGGTGIGMAENS
+1014 TGIGVAENSETDVDMAENS

-1035 ENSETGVGMA
+1035 ENSETGVGMV
-1045 ENSGTDVGVAENSGT
+1045 ENGETD
-1060 DVDMAENSETGVG
+1060 VG
-1073 MAEKGSAA
+1073 MAEKGNAA

-1124 GAAWP
+1124 GAVWP